1 MFLLLASRL
10 PAATT
15 RTKCVGQLGDR
26 EDALA
31 VKPRAIF
38 LRYAGQQTKLLPFP
52 CLCTAPSLELALAAM
67 SVQHKV
73 QRRIYAQIYFP
84 TYSNGL
90 KEITGYLAFRWS
102 GSLTSGLETIVWR
115 HRWEASSDPA
125 MKQTLL
131 DYNRQD
137 CEALTWGATGN
148 GLLARHL
155 SCFLGIS
162 V

>member
-1 MFLLLASRL
+1 MMMFLLLASRL
-10 PAATT
+10 HAATT

-38 LRYAGQQTKLLPFP
+38 FRYAGQPTELVPFS
-52 CLCTAPSLELALAAM
+52 CLRAASSLELALAAM

-90 KEITGYLAFRWS
+90 KEITGYLGFRWS
-102 GSLTSGLETIVWR
+102 GSLTSGL
-115 HRWEASSDPA
+115 
-125 MKQTLL
+125 
-131 DYNRQD
+131 
-137 CEALTWGATGN
+137 
-148 GLLARHL
+148 
-155 SCFLGIS
+155 
-162 V
+162 